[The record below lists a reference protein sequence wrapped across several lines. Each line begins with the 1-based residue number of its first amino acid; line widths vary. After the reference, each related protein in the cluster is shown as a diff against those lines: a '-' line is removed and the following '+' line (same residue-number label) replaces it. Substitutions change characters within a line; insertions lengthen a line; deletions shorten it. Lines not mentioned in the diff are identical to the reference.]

1 MIRKAVDGQ
10 AIALMT
16 MLCMVWGMQQVAI
29 KLAADDIATI
39 MQIALRSGIA
49 ALLLAILMLWRKDS
63 FTLGDTWKP
72 GLLAGLLFSAEFFFV
87 GEGLRHTTAS
97 HMSVLVYSAPIFAA
111 LGLHLTLPAERLNR
125 LQWTGILLAF
135 SGIAI
140 TFLARDS
147 SEQPAEFS
155 NMIFGDMLG
164 LLAGLSWGAT
174 TVVIRNSGLSS
185 APAGQTLMYQLLVC
199 FVLVLAAALITGR
212 TDINLTSTSII
223 SLLFQGA
230 IICFAS
236 FLIWFW
242 LLKKYMASQ
251 LGVFSFMTPLFGIL
265 FGVVILSE
273 PLEQSFILGATM
285 VMSGIVLV
293 SGERTIRR
301 WFSGRSETSAT
312 VQDADK

>member
-29 KLAADDIATI
+29 KLAADDIATT

-49 ALLLAILMLWRKDS
+49 AVLLAILMLWRRDG
-63 FTLGDTWKP
+63 FTLTDTWKP

-174 TVVIRNSGLSS
+174 TVVIRNSGLGS

-199 FVLVLAAALITGR
+199 FVLVLAAALITDR
-212 TDINLTSTSII
+212 TAINLTSTAIS
-223 SLLFQGA
+223 SLLFQGV

-301 WFSGRSETSAT
+301 WLSGRSETRAT

>member
-155 NMIFGDMLG
+155 NMVFGDMLG

-212 TDINLTSTSII
+212 TDINLTNTAIT

-301 WFSGRSETSAT
+301 WFSGRPETSAT